1 MEALQKD
8 YPWTKAPLIAGAPM
22 RLIALSA
29 MATEISSAGGLG
41 FVGAGSDVS
50 EADAILTDVRKRVS
64 QEPSLRDVR
73 DVLPVGV
80 GFLIWAGE
88 KLLRESLPIL
98 EKYRP
103 AAIWL
108 FAPNNSDELVRW
120 TEETRR
126 VTTGK
131 TKTWIQIGTVS
142 DAVEV
147 TRLCK
152 PDVLVIQ
159 GVDAGGHGLQHGS
172 GLIPLLPEVDD
183 AVTALCQEERI
194 PKPSLVAAGG
204 ILEPRTAASALALGA
219 SGLVL
224 GTRLLASPEANI
236 KPGYQN
242 AVLSASDGGVTT
254 QRGKLYDSL
263 RGTTD
268 WPARYG
274 GRSVLNQSW
283 YDAER
288 GMGWEENKR
297 LHDEAL
303 KRAGDAG
310 WGEKGR
316 LTTYAGTGVGLV
328 REVMGAGEIVEE
340 VREGAKRVLRR
351 MGGVL

>member
-1 MEALQKD
+1 MDNLQKD
-8 YPWTKAPLIAGAPM
+8 YPWTKAPLVAGAPM
-22 RLIALSA
+22 RLIALAA
-29 MATEISSAGGLG
+29 MATEISKAGGLG

-50 EADAILTDVRKRVS
+50 EAEAILADVQRRTS
-64 QEPSLRDVR
+64 SEPALRNVKDVM
-73 DVLPVGV
+73 PVGV
-80 GFLIWAGE
+80 GFLVWAGE
-88 KLLRESLPIL
+88 KLLKDSLPIL

-108 FAPNNSDELVRW
+108 FAPNEPHELARW

-126 VTTGK
+126 VTDGK
-131 TKTWIQIGTVS
+131 TKVWIQVGTVS

-159 GVDAGGHGLQHGS
+159 GVDAGGHGLTHGS

-183 AVTALCQEERI
+183 AVQALCEKENM
-194 PKPSLVAAGG
+194 PKPALVAAGG
-204 ILEPRTAASALALGA
+204 ILESRTAAASLTLGA
-219 SGLVL
+219 SGVVL

-242 AVLSASDGGVTT
+242 AVLAASDGGITT

-268 WPARYG
+268 WPQRYG
-274 GRSVLNQSW
+274 GRSVLNRSW
-283 YDAER
+283 YDAEDGVER
-288 GMGWEENKR
+288 QELQR

-303 KRAGDAG
+303 KMGDAG
-310 WGEKGR
+310 WGEQGR

-328 REVMGAGEIVEE
+328 KRVMGCAEIVEE
-340 VREGAKRVLRR
+340 VREGAIQILGR
-351 MGGVL
+351 MGGKL